1 MILGSGRSPGERDR
15 LSTPVFLGFLC
26 GSLGEE
32 SACNA
37 GDLCLIPGLGR
48 SSGVDGNPLQY
59 YCLENPQGQ
68 RSLVSWNSITSTSFA
83 PSDASQGPLNFA
95 LQDLYLF
102 PNLRSFRHYFFK
114 YFFSATLFC
123 LSFCVSDGMCVDS
136 FVIVLQVLVL
146 NSILLLWFLTHGDFY

>member
-83 PSDASQGPLNFA
+83 PSDAS
-95 LQDLYLF
+95 
-102 PNLRSFRHYFFK
+102 
-114 YFFSATLFC
+114 
-123 LSFCVSDGMCVDS
+123 
-136 FVIVLQVLVL
+136 
-146 NSILLLWFLTHGDFY
+146 